1 MRILRANLDL
11 AQPNKLKKK
20 KKMQMKLN
28 PFLASGFCFFFKI
41 HLLKGFPGGT
51 SSKEPDCRCS

>member
-20 KKMQMKLN
+20 KMQMKLN
-28 PFLASGFCFFFKI
+28 LFLASGFCFFLKI

>member
-20 KKMQMKLN
+20 KNADEAKSFPSFRVL
-28 PFLASGFCFFFKI
+28 LFFKNSLVEGLPRW
-41 HLLKGFPGGT
+41 H
-51 SSKEPDCRCS
+51 